1 MRLSLI
7 SVLLMGLALAACGDD
22 GSAMRSEDETAQVVA
37 RAAELRPDDYALAQI
52 YTRSCRGC
60 HANPASGAPLTGD
73 GEAWAP
79 RIAQGSRTLLDHTI
93 RGFNGMPPLGMCPD
107 CDLADFRALIA
118 FMSTDPDAETSE

>member
-1 MRLSLI
+1 MRF
-7 SVLLMGLALAACGDD
+7 SVFVVLAMGLVLAACGENNA
-22 GSAMRSEDETAQVVA
+22 GTPSEDEMAQMA
-37 RAAELRPDDYALAQI
+37 ERAATLRPDDFALAQI
-52 YTRSCRGC
+52 YERSCMGC

-73 GEAWAP
+73 GAAWAP
-79 RIAQGSRTLLDHTI
+79 RVAQGSRTLLDHTI